1 MDVRQ
6 LSYFIAAAE
15 CGTFSAAAKQNY
27 ISQPAL
33 SKSIRTLEEELGVKL
48 FARHDRRTELTPIG
62 RDVYIYAKA
71 LVAEY
76 NNILNIVAV
85 SKRNFTNQLRVG
97 VTFGAGGT
105 LIYQLVSEYMEQHNT
120 EVCINGAFENE
131 IEEQLLSQKID
142 IGVSLFLSAPSSD
155 QFESVV
161 AGTISFCLLVSEDHP
176 LASRTEGVHLAELEN
191 ETFIMPTDEFILSS
205 IIREHCEKVGFT
217 PNSKMALN
225 RYDIIFDMVRQNHGV
240 AIVASELWNVTFSGH
255 LVCIPLLDGIK
266 DCDITLVTLKDAPK
280 KSPAKQFLD
289 FVREKVFANN

>member
-71 LVAEY
+71 LVSEY

-85 SKRNFTNQLRVG
+85 SKRNFSNQLRVG

-105 LIYQLVSEYMEQHNT
+105 LIYQLVSEYMEQHNI

-142 IGVSLFLSAPSSD
+142 IGVSLFLAAPSAE
-155 QFESVV
+155 QFESLV
-161 AGTISFCLLVSEDHP
+161 AGTIRICLLVSEDHP
-176 LASRTEGVHLAELEN
+176 LAARTEGVHLAELEN
-191 ETFIMPTDEFILSS
+191 ETFIMPTEEFILSS
-205 IIREHCEKVGFT
+205 IIRQNCEQAGFT

-240 AIVASELWNVTFSGH
+240 AIIATELWNVTFSEH
-255 LVCIPLLDGIK
+255 LVCIPLLDGIT
-266 DCDITLVTLKDAPK
+266 DYDITLVALKDAPK
-280 KSPAKQFLD
+280 KSAAKQFLD
-289 FVREKVFANN
+289 FVREKVSSND